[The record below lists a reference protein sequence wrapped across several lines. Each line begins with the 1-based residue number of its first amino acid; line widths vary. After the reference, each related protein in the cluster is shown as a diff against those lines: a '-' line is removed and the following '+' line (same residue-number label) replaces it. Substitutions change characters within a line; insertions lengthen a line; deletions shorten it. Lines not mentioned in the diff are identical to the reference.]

1 MFFRGFVPFVKMII
15 TIMMMMMQCEC
26 ECECVYRK
34 KDPMYNVEEKN

>member
-26 ECECVYRK
+26 ECVYRK